1 MDLISGYL
9 LILLML
15 FATNIALLVGNYKI
29 NNIKLILISFG
40 FTIISFVIMNMSIY
54 FKDALSFLLDNFS
67 YYFLIISILIF
78 AIMLYYRKDSG
89 NNLEKSI
96 YALSVMLFISIVFLA
111 SQSDLTFLIS
121 VIYSLITFIII
132 FFVYMLTKLLVH
144 AKREYPIIIGEYM
157 TLASILVFI
166 FALTYNSTKY
176 LNYSM
181 FSSFLI
187 LTPTYQ
193 LIYVIIG
200 LVVVMIIGL
209 LYNDFR
215 GGNS

>member
-1 MDLISGYL
+1 
-9 LILLML
+9 ML
-15 FATNIALLVGNYKI
+15 FATNIALLVGNYNI
-29 NNIKLILISFG
+29 NNIKITAISLG
-40 FTIISFVIMNMSIY
+40 FSIVSLVIMNISLY
-54 FKDALSFLLDNFS
+54 FKDAFSFLLAYFS
-67 YYFLIISILIF
+67 YYFLIVAVF
-78 AIMLYYRKDSG
+78 MFVIMLYYRKDSE
-89 NNLEKSI
+89 NNLSKSI
-96 YALSVMLFISIVFLA
+96 CLLVGMLLISIILLA
-111 SQSDLTFLIS
+111 SQSDLTFFDSI
-121 VIYSLITFIII
+121 IYSLITFILI
-132 FFVYMLTKLLVH
+132 FFVYMITKLLVH

-166 FALTYNSTKY
+166 FALTYYSTLT

-200 LVVVMIIGL
+200 LAVIMIIGL
-209 LYNDFR
+209 FFNDFR